1 MRIVHK
7 RIRRDIIAVSAFLL
21 GLFIVRI
28 CRYFLFV
35 HSLTIVR
42 YLWYLYYIPY
52 IGLPVLTLD
61 AAYCVGKSERM
72 KTPAGLPAGVLFCA
86 VTVFIAVRGCL
97 QRLRKA
103 ADLNRSRSRR

>member
-1 MRIVHK
+1 MLHISRTERNFTI
-7 RIRRDIIAVSAFLL
+7 AFLIFYVL
-21 GLFIVRI
+21 AAAMSIPVQLTDYITGLSSVMYSFFI
-28 CRYFLFV
+28 
-35 HSLTIVR
+35 
-42 YLWYLYYIPY
+42 

-61 AAYCVGKSERM
+61 AASCVGKSERM